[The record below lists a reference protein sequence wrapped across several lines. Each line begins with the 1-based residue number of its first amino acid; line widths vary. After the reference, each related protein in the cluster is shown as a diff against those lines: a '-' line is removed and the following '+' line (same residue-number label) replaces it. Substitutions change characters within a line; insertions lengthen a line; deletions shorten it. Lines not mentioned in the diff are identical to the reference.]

1 MQDCGLDRSFATEL
15 VAAVVQFCPSA
26 FPHQEGDCL
35 QCSWAVCCGRLP
47 WVPGAGST
55 EGKALSLGWDRAR
68 LQFAGGD
75 IAVYVPWVAVVALVG
90 CSRLG
95 VPLVSL
101 EVSVLLLQAA
111 FFCTEFISASAETE
125 DASL

>member
-1 MQDCGLDRSFATEL
+1 
-15 VAAVVQFCPSA
+15 VQL
-26 FPHQEGDCL
+26 GGVL
-35 QCSWAVCCGRLP
+35 RGLP

-75 IAVYVPWVAVVALVG
+75 IAVYVPWLAVVALVG

-111 FFCTEFISASAETE
+111 FF
-125 DASL
+125 LH